1 MSWRVLIVF
10 LVLAAVASWQ
20 GGVHLGNWLVTRAP
34 DTVASVA
41 DKDFKTLQRDA
52 NGRLITA
59 QPPQPRIDG
68 TLGVPREI
76 DPIEWAIEAVTA
88 EDFET
93 DPNRMKVEGDD
104 DDDND
109 EGKVREG
116 SETADAR
123 RLAQDSTQRNDR
135 TDTSANPS
143 ASQSAASNSAQRPPA
158 PPVPPGI
165 TVTVISWQQSLKQEL
180 EQCAKVGFFQRP
192 TCLQTARNKYCAPN
206 NAWGKIADCPTR
218 QSDQTYGN

>member
-10 LVLAAVASWQ
+10 LLLAGIASWQ
-20 GGVHLGNWLVTRAP
+20 GGVQLGNWLVTRAP

-41 DKDFKTLQRDA
+41 DKDYKTLKVDA
-52 NGRLITA
+52 LGRPITA

-68 TLGVPREI
+68 TLGVPREL

-104 DDDND
+104 DDDEVSD
-109 EGKVREG
+109 G
-116 SETADAR
+116 SETSDAK
-123 RLAQDSTQRNDR
+123 RLARNTKESSDN
-135 TDTSANPS
+135 TA
-143 ASQSAASNSAQRPPA
+143 SAAPSSNSTTRPTA

-165 TVTVISWQQSLKQEL
+165 TVTVISWQQTLKQEL
-180 EQCAKVGFFQRP
+180 EQCGKLGFFQRP
-192 TCLQTARNKYCAPN
+192 TCLQSARSKYCAPN
-206 NAWGKIADCPTR
+206 DAWGKTADCPAR
-218 QSDQTYGN
+218 QNEQLTGN

>member
-10 LVLAAVASWQ
+10 LMLAGVASWQ
-20 GGVHLGNWLVTRAP
+20 GGVQLGNWLVTRAP

-41 DKDFKTLQRDA
+41 NKDNKNLKFDA
-52 NGRLITA
+52 LGRPITA

-68 TLGVPREI
+68 TLGVPREL

-104 DDDND
+104 DDD
-109 EGKVREG
+109 EGTASEG
-116 SETADAR
+116 SETADAK
-123 RLAQDSTQRNDR
+123 RLARNANDR
-135 TDTSANPS
+135 SDPAANSTGTSDS
-143 ASQSAASNSAQRPPA
+143 ARRPPA

-165 TVTVISWQQSLKQEL
+165 TVSVISWQQSLKQEL
-180 EQCAKVGFFQRP
+180 EQCGKLGFFQRP
-192 TCLQTARNKYCAPN
+192 TCLQNARNKYCAPSD
-206 NAWGKIADCPTR
+206 AWGKTADCPAR
-218 QSDQTYGN
+218 QNEQLTGN

>member
-20 GGVHLGNWLVTRAP
+20 GGVQLGNWLVTRAP

-41 DKDFKTLQRDA
+41 DKDFKTLKLDA
-52 NGRLITA
+52 RGRPIPA

-68 TLGVPREI
+68 TLGVPREVE
-76 DPIEWAIEAVTA
+76 PIEWALEAITA
-88 EDFET
+88 ANFET
-93 DPNRMKVEGDD
+93 DPNSMKVEGDED
-104 DDDND
+104 D
-109 EGKVREG
+109 EALVSEG
-116 SETADAR
+116 SETADAK
-123 RLAQDSTQRNDR
+123 RLGLDVARR
-135 TDTSANPS
+135 TDATDVT
-143 ASQSAASNSAQRPPA
+143 ASSSSGFVQRPAA

-180 EQCAKVGFFQRP
+180 EQCSKVGFFQRP

-206 NAWGKIADCPTR
+206 DAWGKAADCPPR
-218 QSDQTYGN
+218 QIDQSYSN

>member
-20 GGVHLGNWLVTRAP
+20 GGVQLGNWLVTRAP

-41 DKDFKTLQRDA
+41 DKDNRALKFDA
-52 NGRLITA
+52 LGRPITA

-68 TLGVPREI
+68 TLGVPREL
-76 DPIEWAIEAVTA
+76 DPIEWAIEAISA
-88 EDFET
+88 DDFET

-104 DDDND
+104 DDD
-109 EGKVREG
+109 ESTASEG
-116 SETADAR
+116 SETADAK
-123 RLAQDSTQRNDR
+123 RLARNAKERSDN
-135 TDTSANPS
+135 TANSAG
-143 ASQSAASNSAQRPPA
+143 ASNSTRRPAA

-180 EQCAKVGFFQRP
+180 EQCAKLGFFQRP
-192 TCLQTARNKYCAPN
+192 TCSQNARNKYCAPN
-206 NAWGKIADCPTR
+206 DAWGKTADCPAR
-218 QSDQTYGN
+218 QSEQLIGN

>member
-20 GGVHLGNWLVTRAP
+20 GGVQLGNWLVARAP

-41 DKDFKTLQRDA
+41 DKDYKTLQRDA
-52 NGRLITA
+52 KGRLITA

-68 TLGVPREI
+68 TLGVPREL

-93 DPNRMKVEGDD
+93 DPNRMKVEDDEDD
-104 DDDND
+104 DTAND
-109 EGKVREG
+109 G
-116 SETADAR
+116 SETADAKR
-123 RLAQDSTQRNDR
+123 AERNAKERSDN
-135 TDTSANPS
+135 TA
-143 ASQSAASNSAQRPPA
+143 SAAPPQSVAIRPTA

-165 TVTVISWQQSLKQEL
+165 TVTVISWQQTLKQEL
-180 EQCAKVGFFQRP
+180 EQCGKLGFFQRP
-192 TCLQTARNKYCAPN
+192 TCLQNARSKYCAPN
-206 NAWGKIADCPTR
+206 DAWGKTADCPAR
-218 QSDQTYGN
+218 QNEQLTGN

>member
-10 LVLAAVASWQ
+10 LVLAGVASWQ
-20 GGVHLGNWLVTRAP
+20 GGVQLGNWLVTRAP

-41 DKDFKTLQRDA
+41 DKDYRTLALDA
-52 NGRLITA
+52 RGRPITA
-59 QPPQPRIDG
+59 QPPQPRMDG

-76 DPIEWAIEAVTA
+76 TPIEWAIEAVTA
-88 EDFET
+88 DDFEI
-93 DPNRMKVEGDD
+93 DPTRTKVDD
-104 DDDND
+104 DDENPV
-109 EGKVREG
+109 GEG

-135 TDTSANPS
+135 SNIA
-143 ASQSAASNSAQRPPA
+143 ASQSTTLGSGPRPVA

-180 EQCAKVGFFQRP
+180 EQCARVGFFQRP
-192 TCLQTARNKYCAPN
+192 TCLQNARNKYCTPN
-206 NAWGKIADCPTR
+206 DAWGKTADCPAR
-218 QSDQTYGN
+218 QNEQLISN